1 MVKGVA
7 LMVRTIVTRHDWTG
21 LHSEAEPCEGWTDE
35 EAYAA
40 NDLAEHGFLQS
51 KIHGQD
57 LVSLQA
63 SNSSLSQR
71 PNRKLFQR
79 SRTTS

>member
-1 MVKGVA
+1 MV
-7 LMVRTIVTRHDWTG
+7 MTIVTSHDWNV

-71 PNRKLFQR
+71 LNKELLNHESHLF
-79 SRTTS
+79 TKFFN

>member
-1 MVKGVA
+1 MLITI
-7 LMVRTIVTRHDWTG
+7 LMNHHWSG
-21 LHSEAEPCEGWTDE
+21 
-35 EAYAA
+35 
-40 NDLAEHGFLQS
+40 LAEHGFLQA

-79 SRTTS
+79 SRTHLLNFSTNSSKVTSS